1 MTLGDVLAL
10 ADSLSTFTPRTAVSP
25 GQLASVVVRARGE
38 NVLKEMRWGLIPHWA
53 DDERIGAK
61 LFNARRETADQKPAF
76 REAWRQRRCLVPST
90 GFYEWR
96 RQEGGARPQPFH
108 FQLRD
113 RGVFCFAG
121 LWERWERPLIRQEEL
136 FADTFDAPSPVLETF
151 TILTQPPNALVGEY
165 HDRMPVMLEPADGA
179 AWLERGDLVSGSFV
193 DQLLVEPVEI

>member
-38 NVLKEMRWGLIPHWA
+38 NELKEMRWGLIPHWA

-90 GFYEWR
+90 GLYEWR
-96 RQEGGARPQPFH
+96 CQVGGGARSQPLH
-108 FQLRD
+108 CEQSD
-113 RGVFCFAG
+113 RGVFCLAG
-121 LWERWERPLIRQEEL
+121 LRERW
-136 FADTFDAPSPVLETF
+136 
-151 TILTQPPNALVGEY
+151 
-165 HDRMPVMLEPADGA
+165 
-179 AWLERGDLVSGSFV
+179 
-193 DQLLVEPVEI
+193 